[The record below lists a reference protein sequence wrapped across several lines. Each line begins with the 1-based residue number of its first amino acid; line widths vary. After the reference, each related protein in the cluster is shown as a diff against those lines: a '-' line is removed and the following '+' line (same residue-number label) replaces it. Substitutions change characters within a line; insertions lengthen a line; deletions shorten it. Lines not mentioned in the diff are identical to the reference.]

1 MIQPV
6 FVAFLT
12 ILATPLPNL
21 ARTYDAICSANTNC
35 KVEISYERLIV
46 EGRII
51 PIGAISS
58 WAKSGPGARVNPT
71 IGPILNVLFFGSA
84 IPLPLPTEYQA
95 TYTITYYTA
104 ERRKDKVSLSFV
116 NKRYSRWFETELQA
130 ATSLP
135 QHDVN
140 DQAPLFKWDR
150 IEYLPPPSNTIKNP

>member
-6 FVAFLT
+6 FVAFLA
-12 ILATPLPNL
+12 ILATPLISL
-21 ARTYDAICSANTNC
+21 ARTYDVMCSDTINC

-58 WAKSGPGARVNPT
+58 WSKSGPGAIVNPT
-71 IGPILNVLFFGSA
+71 IGPILNILRFGA
-84 IPLPLPTEYQA
+84 IIPIAIPTEYQA
-95 TYTITYYTA
+95 KYTITYYTA
-104 ERRKDKVSLSFV
+104 ERKKDKVSLSFL
-116 NKRYSRWFETELQA
+116 NEQYSRWFEIELQA

-150 IEYLPPPSNTIKNP
+150 IEYLPPPSNTMKNP